1 MISGED
7 VSSETSD
14 KIGTIQ
20 RRLAWP
26 LRKDDTHKSRNEKQP
41 GMGLEVSSALRE
53 MLEKKKGPRVL
64 YEDPLTNVKQMRN
77 RQKFGRRE
85 RKMSNNRSTHWC
97 YQCRQRVRPR
107 ERDMLCPNCD
117 SGFVVEL
124 DEIEDTMSHFVG
136 MDPDAVCE
144 PWINM
149 MEAISVTM
157 REGRMGRRRH
167 GGIMRRPN
175 MNSGFGME
183 FGSGPWLL
191 LRGQIPVHAFEDH
204 GLEVLLDGHHGV
216 GVQRTGTADYFVGPG
231 LDELIE
237 QLMQNNRYGPPQSSI
252 NAMPTIK
259 INQRHLHGD
268 SHCPVCKERFEIG
281 SEA

>member
-1 MISGED
+1 
-7 VSSETSD
+7 
-14 KIGTIQ
+14 
-20 RRLAWP
+20 
-26 LRKDDTHKSRNEKQP
+26 
-41 GMGLEVSSALRE
+41 
-53 MLEKKKGPRVL
+53 
-64 YEDPLTNVKQMRN
+64 
-77 RQKFGRRE
+77 
-85 RKMSNNRSTHWC
+85 MSNNRSTHWC

-117 SGFVVEL
+117 SGFVMEL
-124 DEIEDTMSHFVG
+124 DEIDDTMSHFVG
-136 MDPDAVCE
+136 MDPDAVHE

-149 MEAISVTM
+149 MEAISVMM
-157 REGRMGRRRH
+157 REGRTGRRPH

-216 GVQRTGTADYFVGPG
+216 GVQWTGTADYFVGPG

-259 INQRHLHGD
+259 NQ
-268 SHCPVCKERFEIG
+268 P
-281 SEA
+281 EASTWRLTLSCL

>member
-1 MISGED
+1 
-7 VSSETSD
+7 
-14 KIGTIQ
+14 
-20 RRLAWP
+20 
-26 LRKDDTHKSRNEKQP
+26 
-41 GMGLEVSSALRE
+41 
-53 MLEKKKGPRVL
+53 
-64 YEDPLTNVKQMRN
+64 
-77 RQKFGRRE
+77 
-85 RKMSNNRSTHWC
+85 MSNNRSTHWC

-117 SGFVVEL
+117 SGFVMEL
-124 DEIEDTMSHFVG
+124 DEMEDTMSHFVG
-136 MDPDAVCE
+136 MDPDAVHE

-149 MEAISVTM
+149 MEAISVMM
-157 REGRMGRRRH
+157 RREDGRRRPH
-167 GGIMRRPN
+167 DGIMRRGN

-191 LRGQIPVHAFEDH
+191 FRGQIPVHAFEDH

-216 GVQRTGTADYFVGPG
+216 GVRRTGTADYFVGPG

-237 QLMQNNRYGPPQSSI
+237 QLMQNNRHGPPPASQSSI

-281 SEA
+281 SEAREMPCKHFYHSECIIPWLEQHNSCPVCRCEMPTQGSGSCSSSRSSNQSPGSSLRNSGRSRRSLWSYLWPFRSSSSNSSSS